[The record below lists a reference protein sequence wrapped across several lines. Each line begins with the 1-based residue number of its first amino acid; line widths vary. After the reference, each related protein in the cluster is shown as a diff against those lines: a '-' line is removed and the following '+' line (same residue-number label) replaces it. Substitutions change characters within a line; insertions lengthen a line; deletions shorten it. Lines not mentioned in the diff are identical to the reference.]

1 MHEVIAAITT
11 APWSISTV
19 SPSIVSSTAVRS
31 HRRRQRR
38 RVARVHRLRLRLV
51 DGAVALGDPE
61 RRQRRRERV
70 ARIAQRDPVLRAPR
84 AGDRRLDGG
93 EVELDD
99 LRVRR
104 LLLGVVPEPVLLAV
118 RLDERDLVL
127 AAPGEP
133 EVAERLVVDG
143 EEPARRAVLG
153 RHVPDRGPVGERQA
167 DEAVAEVLDELPDD
181 AGLAQD
187 LGHREHE
194 VGRGRALGQRAV
206 EPEADD
212 LRHEHRDRLAEH
224 RGLGLDASDAPA
236 EHAEPVHHR
245 RVRVGADD
253 RVGIRLAVAL
263 LDHAGEELEVHLVA
277 DAGVRRHGLEVREGA
292 LAPAEEG
299 VALPVAAELE
309 RRVPLDR
316 EPRREVVDLHRV
328 VDHELDGDQRV
339 DLLRVAA
346 EVGHRGAHRG
356 QVDDGRHAGEVLQE
370 DAGGVVVDLLR
381 RLCGGIP
388 AGDRLDV
395 LAR

>member
-1 MHEVIAAITT
+1 M
-11 APWSISTV
+11 
-19 SPSIVSSTAVRS
+19 
-31 HRRRQRR
+31 
-38 RVARVHRLRLRLV
+38 
-51 DGAVALGDPE
+51 
-61 RRQRRRERV
+61 
-70 ARIAQRDPVLRAPR
+70 
-84 AGDRRLDGG
+84 
-93 EVELDD
+93 
-99 LRVRR
+99 
-104 LLLGVVPEPVLLAV
+104 
-118 RLDERDLVL
+118 
-127 AAPGEP
+127 
-133 EVAERLVVDG
+133 
-143 EEPARRAVLG
+143 
-153 RHVPDRGPVGERQA
+153 
-167 DEAVAEVLDELPDD
+167 AEVLDELPDD

-224 RGLGLDASDAPA
+224 RRLGLDPADAPA
-236 EHAEPVHHR
+236 EHAEPVDHR

-263 LDHAGEELEVHLVA
+263 LDHAGEELEVDLVA
-277 DAGVRRHGLEVREGA
+277 DARVRRHRLEVREGA

-299 VALPVAAELE
+299 VALAVAAELE
-309 RRVPLDR
+309 LGVPLDR
-316 EPRREVVDLHRV
+316 EPGREVVDLHRV
-328 VDHELDGDQRV
+328 VDHELDRDQRV

-381 RLCGGIP
+381 RLRGGVP

-395 LAR
+395 AAR